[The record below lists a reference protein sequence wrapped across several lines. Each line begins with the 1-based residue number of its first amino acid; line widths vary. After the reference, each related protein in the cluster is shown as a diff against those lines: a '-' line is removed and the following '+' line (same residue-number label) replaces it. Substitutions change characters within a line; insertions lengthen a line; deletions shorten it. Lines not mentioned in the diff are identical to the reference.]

1 MIGVAMARH
10 ARERERRAPRS
21 ADSTRGR
28 SAFAQSE
35 HPLEALQRLVGNR
48 AVSELVTNQ
57 SASQHLARALVQR
70 QPTGGDPATP
80 GGVQNVP
87 IGTPPPVTVSP
98 SDLAASGASP
108 PGNTTY
114 TGAGSAP
121 PTTGPAP
128 APTAPAAPAAATAPT
143 AAPAAGA
150 AAPGTTPATTTAT
163 GPAADTST
171 PHADP
176 TLTIDPFNVT
186 ATLTIADLHAF
197 RASTHLVDVDF
208 LADPSASVSVGT
220 DPAHAVAAGAAVNI
234 FLVHVKQNGDSVLDL
249 GFGPSVSTD
258 GSTVT
263 ASGQASAELH
273 VTEHGSVT
281 FTATITP
288 TPNASGGVDMNA
300 SAVVGTAWHF

>member
-1 MIGVAMARH
+1 MIAAAMARH

-21 ADSTRGR
+21 RESTRGN
-28 SAFAQSE
+28 SVLALDD
-35 HPLEALQRLVGNR
+35 HPLVALQRLAGNR
-48 AVSELVTNQ
+48 AVSDLVANP
-57 SASQHLARALVQR
+57 SGSPHLARALLQR
-70 QPTGGDPATP
+70 QPTGGDSATP

-87 IGTPPPVTVSP
+87 IGTPPAVTVSP
-98 SDLAASGASP
+98 SDLAASGAAP

-114 TGAGSAP
+114 TGAGAAP

-128 APTAPAAPAAATAPT
+128 APTAPAPAPTQAAAPGTGTP
-143 AAPAAGA
+143 
-150 AAPGTTPATTTAT
+150 APGTTPATTTAT

-197 RASTHLVDVDF
+197 RASSHLVDVDF

-258 GSTVT
+258 GRSVT
-263 ASGQASAELH
+263 ASGQAGAELH

-288 TPNASGGVDMNA
+288 TPNGSGGVDMNA

>member
-1 MIGVAMARH
+1 MHLAAAMARH

-28 SAFAQSE
+28 S
-35 HPLEALQRLVGNR
+35 RVR
-48 AVSELVTNQ
+48 AVGASARGASAARGQ
-57 SASQHLARALVQR
+57 SRGLGSRDESVGLAAPARALLQR
-70 QPTGGDPATP
+70 QPTGGDTATP

-114 TGAGSAP
+114 TGAGAAP

-128 APTAPAAPAAATAPT
+128 APTAPAAPAPAPT
-143 AAPAAGA
+143 AGRARPGRCDARHDTGDDHAHRARRRHEHAARRSDADDRPVQRHGHA
-150 AAPGTTPATTTAT
+150 DDRRPPRLSRVDPPRRRRLPRRPVGERLGRHRPGTC
-163 GPAADTST
+163 G
-171 PHADP
+171 
-176 TLTIDPFNVT
+176 
-186 ATLTIADLHAF
+186 
-197 RASTHLVDVDF
+197 RRRGRRQHLPRPREAERRQRPRPR
-208 LADPSASVSVGT
+208 LRPVG
-220 DPAHAVAAGAAVNI
+220 
-234 FLVHVKQNGDSVLDL
+234 LD
-249 GFGPSVSTD
+249 D
-258 GSTVT
+258 GSSVT

-273 VTEHGSVT
+273 LTEHGSVT

-288 TPNASGGVDMNA
+288 TPNGSGGVDMNA